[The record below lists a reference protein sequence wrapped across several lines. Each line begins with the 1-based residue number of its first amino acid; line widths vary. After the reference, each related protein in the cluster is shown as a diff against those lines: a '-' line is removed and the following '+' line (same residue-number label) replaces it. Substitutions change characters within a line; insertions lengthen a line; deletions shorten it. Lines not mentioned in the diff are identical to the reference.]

1 MRSLVLQ
8 FSSLL
13 QLWLVLGPVESQQLQ
28 FLHKLCMEPVL
39 LDSIESMKEA
49 GPRYNQLQ
57 TSLAALQKSLN
68 ETLFEFVLHDLKN
81 LDSSAQT
88 PRKLIRTVCRMLEL
102 DEPSYA
108 NALLIA
114 SVSRRSVHT
123 RIATRSTEYL
133 MHLLTSLGIPCFTYL
148 GNAVAQLDQLPIKS
162 RMEQQ
167 PMCIRLEP
175 GAHHVARAVADFLAI
190 YKWRRLCIIASKQTP
205 GWQAVIESL
214 KNLADDSHEMND
226 PNVFRFEVTQVLTFD
241 GVAQVSDMRR
251 CNQTGCIRAY
261 DSVLRRLVSGDDRI
275 FFLHG
280 NFADLRLLVHRVHI
294 KNSRFG
300 ILFDKDYLWIVS
312 PSAVTSPTSDLK
324 SGFDSNLGTIRI
336 AGLFALYYDSNL
348 VKAVTVAS
356 QLWFQALRQ
365 FKQRLLQQSV
375 AAGGSL
381 TNLDILRRMRPT
393 FKCSNTTGLFWP
405 DGKEIFRLALNSS
418 HCYECGNEDKREYIG
433 FDRRGLLNTTEFVLL
448 NSRPNSLKDST
459 YWHPVGR
466 WAMSSQHESLG
477 GTSFD
482 MQGVTWPGL
491 ASQAPLGRPKKF
503 RLRAATLKEDPFVRY
518 RPPEP
523 PGSEACDPVSLPC
536 RVLAENASLP
546 DRYNWSAGN
555 QSESLPYTA
564 SCCSG
569 LAIDLLREL
578 MKDLNF
584 EVDLFEVPDKKW
596 GGWTNNEWNGLV
608 RVLLEGQADMV
619 VTSLKITPNRSE
631 QIEFSVPFHR
641 TGITILVAL
650 REGAIST
657 KAFLKPYDYPS
668 WCLILVFSVHACG
681 AALFLFEWLS
691 PQGLDKGNV
700 PPREHKFSLFRSLW
714 LIWSMLFGAA
724 VNADNPRGVAS
735 RFLGNIWA
743 LFALVFLASYT
754 ANLAAFMI
762 AEESYYDLS
771 GINDWRLRDPTSHR
785 PPFRFA
791 TVPSG
796 ATEENMRMNYP
807 DIANHMRNYSKS
819 NIDEG
824 IRTLK
829 TFEIDA
835 FIYDATVLQYRVG
848 NDEDCKLKTVGN
860 WYSMTG
866 YGIGLPKG
874 SKWRHRINHRILSYR
889 SSGLLERWSK
899 YWITGACQQSGK
911 LRNTNQTLGV
921 KNFISAFILLIGGML
936 FCCLLLLLEHCFY
949 RRLRPQLKKWDRYG
963 CCGLVSISMGQLL
976 SFEQSVNQTVD
987 LIKHHKC
994 QNPIC
999 ETQLWKLRHELDTTK
1014 RKLQRLEGMLNGR
1027 LQTAT
1032 STSENETRAVTDSA
1046 PTTIGNNGQEYLR
1059 ITNCNQ
1065 GEIAQKLLPLH
1076 EVAVSERRDSNCA

>member
-1 MRSLVLQ
+1 MRSLAAVLLASAAVAGAGARRSR
-8 FSSLL
+8 SSCSS
-13 QLWLVLGPVESQQLQ
+13 SQ
-28 FLHKLCMEPVL
+28 CAL

-57 TSLAALQKSLN
+57 TSLAVAAESLN
-68 ETLFEFVLHDLKN
+68 DLFEFVLHDLKN
-81 LDSSAQT
+81 LDSSAN
-88 PRKLIRTVCRMLEL
+88 RKPDAGADGR
-102 DEPSYA
+102 
-108 NALLIA
+108 
-114 SVSRRSVHT
+114 
-123 RIATRSTEYL
+123 ATRTRCSSPL
-133 MHLLTSLGIPCFTYL
+133 
-148 GNAVAQLDQLPIKS
+148 
-162 RMEQQ
+162 MEQQ

-175 GAHHVARAVADFLAI
+175 GAHHVRALLYIQVAQAVHHRFEADA
-190 YKWRRLCIIASKQTP
+190 C
-205 GWQAVIESL
+205 WQAVIESL
-214 KNLADDSHEMND
+214 KNLADDNSRSPRCSHSTGL
-226 PNVFRFEVTQVLTFD
+226 PS
-241 GVAQVSDMRR
+241 VSDMRR

-405 DGKEIFRLALNSS
+405 DGKEIFSAATRTNASTS
-418 HCYECGNEDKREYIG
+418 VSTVAG
-433 FDRRGLLNTTEFVLL
+433 LNTTEFVLL

-503 RLRAATLKEDPFVRY
+503 RLRAATLKEDPFA
-518 RPPEP
+518 PGAA
-523 PGSEACDPVSLPC
+523 GSEACDPVSLPC

-963 CCGLVSISMGQLL
+963 CCGLVS
-976 SFEQSVNQTVD
+976 
-987 LIKHHKC
+987 
-994 QNPIC
+994 
-999 ETQLWKLRHELDTTK
+999 
-1014 RKLQRLEGMLNGR
+1014 
-1027 LQTAT
+1027 
-1032 STSENETRAVTDSA
+1032 
-1046 PTTIGNNGQEYLR
+1046 
-1059 ITNCNQ
+1059 
-1065 GEIAQKLLPLH
+1065 
-1076 EVAVSERRDSNCA
+1076 

>member
-1 MRSLVLQ
+1 
-8 FSSLL
+8 
-13 QLWLVLGPVESQQLQ
+13 
-28 FLHKLCMEPVL
+28 
-39 LDSIESMKEA
+39 
-49 GPRYNQLQ
+49 
-57 TSLAALQKSLN
+57 
-68 ETLFEFVLHDLKN
+68 
-81 LDSSAQT
+81 
-88 PRKLIRTVCRMLEL
+88 IRVT
-102 DEPSYA
+102 
-108 NALLIA
+108 
-114 SVSRRSVHT
+114 
-123 RIATRSTEYL
+123 
-133 MHLLTSLGIPCFTYL
+133 
-148 GNAVAQLDQLPIKS
+148 Q
-162 RMEQQ
+162 
-167 PMCIRLEP
+167 
-175 GAHHVARAVADFLAI
+175 GAHSFDVA
-190 YKWRRLCIIASKQTP
+190 P
-205 GWQAVIESL
+205 GPTCGA
-214 KNLADDSHEMND
+214 
-226 PNVFRFEVTQVLTFD
+226 
-241 GVAQVSDMRR
+241 

-275 FFLHG
+275 FFLPTET
-280 NFADLRLLVHRVHI
+280 FADLRLLVHRVHI

-300 ILFDKDYLWIVS
+300 ILFDKGL
-312 PSAVTSPTSDLK
+312 PRSA
-324 SGFDSNLGTIRI
+324 TIQTAII
-336 AGLFALYYDSNL
+336 A
-348 VKAVTVAS
+348 
-356 QLWFQALRQ
+356 
-365 FKQRLLQQSV
+365 QQSV

-381 TNLDILRRMRPT
+381 TNLGILRRMRPT

-405 DGKEIFRLALNSS
+405 DGKEIFRTPP
-418 HCYECGNEDKREYIG
+418 IG
-433 FDRRGLLNTTEFVLL
+433 T
-448 NSRPNSLKDST
+448 
-459 YWHPVGR
+459 PVGR

-482 MQGVTWPGL
+482 MQGVTLARPGQ
-491 ASQAPLGRPKKF
+491 QAPLRPAEEI
-503 RLRAATLKEDPFVRY
+503 RLRAATLKEDPFLQLVSWETSR
-518 RPPEP
+518 RACPTLPAAAPSGHRSASRADERSELRG
-523 PGSEACDPVSLPC
+523 GSV
-536 RVLAENASLP
+536 
-546 DRYNWSAGN
+546 
-555 QSESLPYTA
+555 
-564 SCCSG
+564 
-569 LAIDLLREL
+569 
-578 MKDLNF
+578 
-584 EVDLFEVPDKKW
+584 FEVPDKKW

-650 REGAIST
+650 REGP
-657 KAFLKPYDYPS
+657 FLLRPFSSRTTIPS

-700 PPREHKFSLFRSLW
+700 PQGAQVQPSVLLW
-714 LIWSMLFGAA
+714 LIWSMLFGARG
-724 VNADNPRGVAS
+724 NLSGPYSPWCSWPRT
-735 RFLGNIWA
+735 RPTLR
-743 LFALVFLASYT
+743 LL
-754 ANLAAFMI
+754 MI

-807 DIANHMRNYSKS
+807 DIAKHMRNYSKS

-848 NDEDCKLKTVGN
+848 NDEDCKLKTWGN

-889 SSGLLERWSK
+889 SSGCGCLRLLERWSK

-963 CCGLVSISMGQLL
+963 CCGLVS
-976 SFEQSVNQTVD
+976 
-987 LIKHHKC
+987 
-994 QNPIC
+994 
-999 ETQLWKLRHELDTTK
+999 
-1014 RKLQRLEGMLNGR
+1014 
-1027 LQTAT
+1027 
-1032 STSENETRAVTDSA
+1032 
-1046 PTTIGNNGQEYLR
+1046 
-1059 ITNCNQ
+1059 
-1065 GEIAQKLLPLH
+1065 
-1076 EVAVSERRDSNCA
+1076 